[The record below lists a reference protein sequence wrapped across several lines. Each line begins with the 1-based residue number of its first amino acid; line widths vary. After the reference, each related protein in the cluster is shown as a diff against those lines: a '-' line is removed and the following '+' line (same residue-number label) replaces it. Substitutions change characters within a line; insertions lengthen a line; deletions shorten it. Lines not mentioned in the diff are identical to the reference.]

1 MGLKS
6 QRISYLRALAIN
18 TLINEAV
25 TIFIEN
31 EEKILAGELET
42 SLMALSK
49 YKVQMD
55 SIIEISIDKV
65 YKSKEVIEKE
75 LTGYKVLNFLL
86 KTFTSSVINWRED
99 KVSAFDELALEC
111 IPKEY
116 LNKNT
121 DLYSSLLDVSCFI
134 ASLTRH
140 LGFKFWLLL
149 LKLINPLLSE
159 RLPPRTGFLNDPF
172 KFIFESTKKLKFS
185 VFKVNLLAIKLI
197 SDFTESFSL

>member
-1 MGLKS
+1 MIDFEDGINLDWIPEEFALEYLVKLVSESIDKKKYNSMGLKS

-134 ASLTRH
+134 ASLTDG
-140 LGFKFWLLL
+140 LALEWY
-149 LKLINPLLSE
+149 
-159 RLPPRTGFLNDPF
+159 
-172 KFIFESTKKLKFS
+172 KKL
-185 VFKVNLLAIKLI
+185 N
-197 SDFTESFSL
+197 

>member
-1 MGLKS
+1 
-6 QRISYLRALAIN
+6 
-18 TLINEAV
+18 
-25 TIFIEN
+25 
-31 EEKILAGELET
+31 
-42 SLMALSK
+42 MALSK

-121 DLYSSLLDVSCFI
+121 D
-134 ASLTRH
+134 
-140 LGFKFWLLL
+140 
-149 LKLINPLLSE
+149 
-159 RLPPRTGFLNDPF
+159 
-172 KFIFESTKKLKFS
+172 
-185 VFKVNLLAIKLI
+185 
-197 SDFTESFSL
+197 

>member
-6 QRISYLRALAIN
+6 QRIAYLRALAIN

-25 TIFIEN
+25 NIFIEN
-31 EEKILAGELET
+31 EDKILKGELET
-42 SLMALSK
+42 SLMSLSK
-49 YKVQMD
+49 YKSQME

-116 LNKNT
+116 LNKDT

-134 ASLTRH
+134 ASLTDG
-140 LGFKFWLLL
+140 LALEWY
-149 LKLINPLLSE
+149 
-159 RLPPRTGFLNDPF
+159 
-172 KFIFESTKKLKFS
+172 KKLS
-185 VFKVNLLAIKLI
+185 
-197 SDFTESFSL
+197 

>member
-121 DLYSSLLDVSCFI
+121 DLYL
-134 ASLTRH
+134 
-140 LGFKFWLLL
+140 
-149 LKLINPLLSE
+149 
-159 RLPPRTGFLNDPF
+159 
-172 KFIFESTKKLKFS
+172 
-185 VFKVNLLAIKLI
+185 
-197 SDFTESFSL
+197 

>member
-6 QRISYLRALAIN
+6 KRIAYLRALAIN

-25 TIFIEN
+25 KIFIEN
-31 EEKILAGELET
+31 EEKILDGT
-42 SLMALSK
+42 FDKSLMSISK
-49 YKVQMD
+49 FKAQMD
-55 SIIEISIDKV
+55 GIIEISIEKV

-86 KTFTSSVINWRED
+86 KTFTNSVINWRND

-116 LNKNT
+116 LNKDT

-134 ASLTRH
+134 ASLTDG
-140 LGFKFWLLL
+140 LALEWY
-149 LKLINPLLSE
+149 
-159 RLPPRTGFLNDPF
+159 
-172 KFIFESTKKLKFS
+172 KKLS
-185 VFKVNLLAIKLI
+185 
-197 SDFTESFSL
+197 